1 VSRDGAST
9 RARLI
14 RAGEQLF
21 AAQGIDRVQLRD
33 INELAGQRNE
43 SALHYHFG
51 SRQGLLERIL
61 AKHGDEVARGT
72 QLQLDRRPGDGA
84 TSELHVLIGALIV
97 PLSDK
102 LRYDEGRDYLRILA
116 QTLGRGDLLRG
127 GRLAASWMAA
137 PVRECLERIDR
148 CLGDLP
154 EGLRRERTARLA
166 ELALLSMARRAEE
179 IQEGRPLLVNDATFV
194 ANLVEMSV
202 AALRAPIS
210 PG

>member
-1 VSRDGAST
+1 MSRDGTST

-14 RAGEQLF
+14 RAGEHLF

-33 INELAGQRNE
+33 INEMAGQRNE

-61 AKHGDEVARGT
+61 ANHGDDVARGT
-72 QLQLDRRPGDGA
+72 QLQLDRRSGDGA
-84 TSELHVLIGALIV
+84 TSELHMLIGALIV

-102 LRYDEGRDYLRILA
+102 LRYEDGRDYLRILA
-116 QTLGRGDLLRG
+116 QTLGRDDLLRD
-127 GRLAASWMAA
+127 GRLAASWVAA
-137 PVRECLERIDR
+137 PVRECLERIDK
-148 CLGDLP
+148 CLADLP

-166 ELALLSMARRAEE
+166 ELALLSMARRAQE
-179 IQEGRPLLVNDATFV
+179 IEEGRPPLVNDATFV
-194 ANLVEMSV
+194 ANLIEMSV

>member
-1 VSRDGAST
+1 MSRDGTST
-9 RARLI
+9 RARLV

-21 AAQGIDRVQLRD
+21 AAHGIDRVQLRD
-33 INELAGQRNE
+33 VNELAGQRNE

-61 AKHGDEVARGT
+61 AKHGEDVAQGIR
-72 QLQLDRRPGDGA
+72 LQLDNRPVGGA
-84 TSELHVLIGALIV
+84 VSELHMLIAALII

-102 LRYDEGRDYLRILA
+102 LRFEDGRDYLRILA
-116 QTLGRGDLLRG
+116 QTLGRGDLLRD

-137 PVRECLERIDR
+137 PVRECLDGIDK

-166 ELALLSMARRAEE
+166 ELALLSMARRAQE
-179 IQEGRPLLVNDATFV
+179 IQEGRELLVNDATFV
-194 ANLVEMSV
+194 ANLIEMSV

>member
-1 VSRDGAST
+1 
-9 RARLI
+9 
-14 RAGEQLF
+14 
-21 AAQGIDRVQLRD
+21 
-33 INELAGQRNE
+33 
-43 SALHYHFG
+43 
-51 SRQGLLERIL
+51 
-61 AKHGDEVARGT
+61 
-72 QLQLDRRPGDGA
+72 
-84 TSELHVLIGALIV
+84 
-97 PLSDK
+97 
-102 LRYDEGRDYLRILA
+102 
-116 QTLGRGDLLRG
+116 
-127 GRLAASWMAA
+127 
-137 PVRECLERIDR
+137 VRECLERIDK